1 MGNNGEENESETVE
15 ELENELDEEFIEL
28 EIFEKKVGIFSDFL
42 KEQKINLSKWFEGII
57 SRSQT
62 KFEASMKTSKL
73 QFVLTIIFLFLIS
86 GGLLTAL
93 LLDKIVAETFIGI
106 IGIVIGYMF
115 YMLKYSAISQIKKG
129 EQI

>member
-1 MGNNGEENESETVE
+1 MGNNEEENESETVE
-15 ELENELDEEFIEL
+15 ELETELGEEFIEL

-73 QFVLTIIFLFLIS
+73 QFILTIIFLFLIS

-93 LLDKIVAETFIGI
+93 LLDKIVSETFIGI

-129 EQI
+129 E